1 MKGQCKVDTVE
12 VGVEME
18 AEVGRRGVEGAV
30 GLWGT
35 RHRVGTNTVVRNP
48 GQSCDGAALCKLS
61 CGTGTCQYF
70 IFMFCVQ
77 VPSYH
82 SSSVCDDWIHE
93 RIDQSIH
100 IGSRGLI

>member
-61 CGTGTCQYF
+61 CGTGTGYMWYLSVLDTQY
-70 IFMFCVQ
+70 
-77 VPSYH
+77 S
-82 SSSVCDDWIHE
+82 
-93 RIDQSIH
+93 
-100 IGSRGLI
+100 